1 MFPFQSYFLQAV
13 VLKVHVVRHDLFKS
27 TFQNLTLNLRSNFP
41 YVFFFGGGGVFILMT
56 MEFNLI
62 DC

>member
-1 MFPFQSYFLQAV
+1 MFPTQSYILQAV

-27 TFQNLTLNLRSNFP
+27 TFQKLTLNLRSNFP
-41 YVFFFGGGGVFILMT
+41 HVFSGGGGVFILIT

-62 DC
+62 D